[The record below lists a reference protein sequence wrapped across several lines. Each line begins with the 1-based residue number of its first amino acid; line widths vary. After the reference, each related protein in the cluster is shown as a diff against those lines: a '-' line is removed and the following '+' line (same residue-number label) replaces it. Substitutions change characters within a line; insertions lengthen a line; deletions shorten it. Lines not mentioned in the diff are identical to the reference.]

1 MDTKNEELLK
11 NEKFNYNNLI
21 SNQNSQTN
29 TDEER
34 LTVPN
39 QSHIGISLEESI
51 RKEKERIAALHSET
65 ESLGIIN
72 HSCLTKCPC
81 CQKAIPRKFN
91 WNKILHSNDLIS
103 YGIDLLNF
111 NSIIKQIF
119 THVKYFWILITFV
132 MVLST
137 LINIK
142 THIERVK
149 DYFVNKQYDF
159 FILDYIFFS
168 YVRPVW
174 ALSVSFVGYFVV
186 LILLFLKIT
195 KKIKLNKKKHRMSM
209 LNEKEIEE
217 SLFSVFVKNL
227 PKLTDPQDF
236 KSFVQ
241 SEYKVA
247 IREIIMLNDYSVL
260 ENLRNKLKEMNE
272 TGNFSVNCLE
282 SMKTQIDTYADNIEH
297 SGAAILILEENE
309 DRLLFFREFFNL
321 REIFYMYF
329 KRHFIYRGRKIYFE
343 PVPSLKMI
351 DWNNVKYSLEKTT
364 SNTKLQF
371 IVSFFCITLLYAITL
386 VALFISSELELT
398 GNKILNS
405 FLKNLVLIGL
415 NMLLKLSIILLIEA
429 FKISDNYV
437 KEILKSYFQAQR
449 NTSNTV
455 FINLIKLAS
464 SDVYKYGYDILFL
477 IILQNIKL
485 SFVARFNFNY
495 IFRILGYHVYLKKN
509 ISTQERFNDLLGEN
523 NFNFMSSFEGF
534 KICFY
539 IAIFVLLKSP
549 TLAIVGTL
557 MLYLHLL
564 ALRFSLNRSRIKG
577 INTNYYGFYFS
588 YVLEKEFLLTGK
600 FFIIYTFCFFFDAP
614 VQYIVGAN
622 AIADLAL
629 DLFKM
634 KSFYTKFWVKKKYS
648 EVEFT
653 RKFEKEKFVNI
664 KIYLDEVTNLFGN
677 LYRKLEEKN

>member
-1 MDTKNEELLK
+1 MDTKNEGLLK
-11 NEKFNYNNLI
+11 NEKFNDNNLI

-34 LTVPN
+34 LTIPHQGN
-39 QSHIGISLEESI
+39 PLGESI

-91 WNKILHSNDLIS
+91 WAKSLHSNDLIS

-119 THVKYFWILITFV
+119 TFVKYFWILISFV

-137 LINIK
+137 LINIE
-142 THIERVK
+142 TYIENVK
-149 DYFVNKQYDF
+149 NYFVNKQYDF
-159 FILDYIFFS
+159 FLLDFLFFS
-168 YVRPVW
+168 NVKSEW
-174 ALSVSFVGYFVV
+174 ALTVCFGGYLVV
-186 LILLFLKIT
+186 LILLFLKIM
-195 KKIKLNKKKHRMSM
+195 KKTKLNKKKHRMNM

-227 PKLTDPQDF
+227 PKLTDPEDF

-260 ENLRNKLKEMNE
+260 ENIRNKLKEFNE
-272 TGNFSVNCLE
+272 TGNFSVHCLE
-282 SMKTQIDTYADNIEH
+282 SMKTQIDNYADNVEH

-371 IVSFFCITLLYAITL
+371 IVSFISFTLIYAVTLGALYY
-386 VALFISSELELT
+386 VSELELVK
-398 GNKILNS
+398 NKILNS

-415 NMLLKLSIILLIEA
+415 NMFLKLSIVILIES
-429 FKISDNYV
+429 FKISDNYI

-449 NTSNTV
+449 NTNNTV
-455 FINLIKLAS
+455 FINLLKLAS
-464 SDVYKYGYDILFL
+464 TDIKVYEYDILFL

-485 SFVARFNFNY
+485 SFLARYNFNY
-495 IFRILGYHVYLKKN
+495 IFRKIGYHVYFFKK

-523 NFNFMSSFEGF
+523 DFNFMSSFEGF

-539 IAIFVLLKSP
+539 LAIFVLLKSP
-549 TLAIVGTL
+549 TLAIVGTF

-564 ALRFSLNRSRIKG
+564 AIRFSLNRSRIKG

-600 FFIIYTFCFFFDAP
+600 FFITYAVACFFNAP
-614 VQYIVGAN
+614 IQYTVGAN

-629 DLFKM
+629 DLIKM

-653 RKFEKEKFVNI
+653 RKFEDEKFVNI

-677 LYRKLEEKN
+677 LYRRLDEKKY